1 MGMKPVINA
10 KQTNQRSIMRAV
22 HSGPLVFI
30 FDRAARSAL
39 ACALLASACVMLG
52 ACERSPKVGQIRE
65 STFTAPNSNPD
76 ASYVV
81 RGVVTE
87 MPIVGK
93 AGSELR
99 VHHEA
104 IDDFKDDQGKVV
116 GMSAMVMEFP
126 PLKAVDISQLKVGDK
141 VELAFS
147 VWWTQLP
154 PWAATKITV
163 LPPET
168 KLEFRPKRPRP

>member
-1 MGMKPVINA
+1 MGMKPSSTA
-10 KQTNQRSIMRAV
+10 KPSNQRLNTRADRT
-22 HSGPLVFI
+22 GPLVFI
-30 FDRAARSAL
+30 FGRGARRVIAGLLL
-39 ACALLASACVMLG
+39 ACAGVMIG
-52 ACERSPKVGQIRE
+52 ACERSPKLGEVRP
-65 STFTAPNSNPD
+65 SNFTAPNAKPD
-76 ASYVV
+76 ATYRV
-81 RGVVTE
+81 RGKVTE
-87 MPIVGK
+87 LPIVGK
-93 AGSELR
+93 PSSELR

-126 PLKAVDISQLKVGDK
+126 PLKGVDVSQLKVGDK
-141 VELAFS
+141 VEIEFS

-168 KLEFRPKRPRP
+168 ELEFRRARPLP

>member
-1 MGMKPVINA
+1 MGMKPVTNA
-10 KQTNQRSIMRAV
+10 KQTNQRSITRAV
-22 HSGPLVFI
+22 QPGPLVFF
-30 FDRAARSAL
+30 FDRAARRAL
-39 ACALLASACVMLG
+39 ACVLLTSACVVLG
-52 ACERSPKVGQIRE
+52 ACERSPKAGEIRP
-65 STFTAPNSNPD
+65 SNFTAPNAKPD

-126 PLKAVDISQLKVGDK
+126 PLKGVDVSQLKVGDK
-141 VELAFS
+141 VEVAFS

-168 KLEFRPKRPRP
+168 KLEFRPKRPLP